1 MKQDIRIKKS
11 KNAMKS
17 ALFQLM
23 QKKLYSQI
31 SICELCKT
39 AKLNRSTFYSNYD
52 HIDDCLKEIHYDL
65 FEAMIS
71 NNLKTTHQTND
82 KKAIITGMLQYIQN
96 HEVDIKVLFYNDENN
111 LLVINMLQ
119 FFTQRFGFKDY
130 NNPENYSLIY
140 HTAAFFTII
149 NQWVKTH
156 FPISSETLAEL
167 IIHQSEPYYQTNE
180 FISQYEKNHV

>member
-23 QKKLYSQI
+23 KKKLYSQI
-31 SICELCKT
+31 TICELCTT

-71 NNLKTTHQTND
+71 NNLNTNHTYD
-82 KKAIITGMLQYIQN
+82 KKNVITGMLQYIQD
-96 HEVDIKVLFYNDENN
+96 HKEDINVLFYNDENN
-111 LLVINMLQ
+111 LLVKNMLN
-119 FFTQRFGFKDY
+119 FFTQRFGSTEFRS
-130 NNPENYSLIY
+130 PQNYSLIY

-149 NQWVKTH
+149 NQWVRSH
-156 FPISSETLAEL
+156 FPVSCDTLAEL
-167 IIHQSEPYYQTNE
+167 IFQQSEPYYHTNE